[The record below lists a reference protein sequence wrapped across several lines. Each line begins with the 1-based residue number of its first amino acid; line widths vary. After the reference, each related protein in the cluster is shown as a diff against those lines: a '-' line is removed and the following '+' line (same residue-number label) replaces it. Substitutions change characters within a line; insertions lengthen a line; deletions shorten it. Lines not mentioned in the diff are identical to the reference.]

1 MAQLTI
7 QLDDELADR
16 IHAAT
21 VAAGTTPSEWIA
33 DALRQRIQADWP
45 QFVRDLAGAWPD
57 FPTAEE
63 IRSQTGSDL
72 TRERL

>member
-16 IHAAT
+16 VHAAT
-21 VAAGTTPSEWIA
+21 VAAGTTTSEWIA
-33 DALRQRIQADWP
+33 DAVRQRIQAEWP
-45 QFVRDLAGAWPD
+45 QFVHDLAGAWPD

-63 IRSQTGSDL
+63 IRNQAGSDL
-72 TRERL
+72 RREQM